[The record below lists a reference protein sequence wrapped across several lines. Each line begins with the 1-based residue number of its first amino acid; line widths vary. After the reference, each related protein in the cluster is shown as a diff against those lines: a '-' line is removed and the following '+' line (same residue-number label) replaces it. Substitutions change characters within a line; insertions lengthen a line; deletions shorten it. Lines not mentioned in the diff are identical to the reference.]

1 VCEECSITKALPR
14 HLGPVR
20 VMTGRTRTP
29 QPPSGGDD
37 DGEDAAASSD
47 GRVGSVSI
55 RGLFFDAT
63 IMFCVLIIAFAVVTG
78 RPLLGPGHGHASA
91 SSPIARRDGTRGA
104 SENAWFG
111 HLSAAEAVLFAEE
124 SLSSK
129 TIPPGSLRRRNTS
142 ASASK
147 QPTQGELLRP
157 EGGHNSTSGK
167 LLWPLLLRSSMVD
180 IGRAAAR
187 PHGYRGDLS
196 RVRAGFARATREGKL
211 VVTVFGGSMPLGTAL
226 TNHTAERWSNRLEHA
241 LRRMGWKGELT
252 VNNFAAG
259 GLPSYTQTPNVVQRK
274 AILKASHLVIVD
286 ISINDRFNLANVPAD
301 SNHSNDPGFCQ
312 PIEGCELMD
321 ALLQHC
327 SKSTG
332 IVYFETFPGT
342 TYEHMCPCL

>member
-1 VCEECSITKALPR
+1 METMRLRAVMGRLILCPSEGCSLA
-14 HLGPVR
+14 
-20 VMTGRTRTP
+20 
-29 QPPSGGDD
+29 
-37 DGEDAAASSD
+37 
-47 GRVGSVSI
+47 
-55 RGLFFDAT
+55 AT
-63 IMFCVLIIAFAVVTG
+63 IMFCVLVIAFAVVTG
-78 RPLLGPGHGHASA
+78 RPLLGPGPGHGHASA

-124 SLSSK
+124 SLSPK
-129 TIPPGSLRRRNTS
+129 TIPPGSLRRRNT
-142 ASASK
+142 SASK

-196 RVRAGFARATREGKL
+196 RVRAGFARAAREGKL

-226 TNHTAERWSNRLEHA
+226 TNRTAERWSTRLEQA

-342 TYEHMCPCL
+342 TYEGPCAPVCKQRCVCEHRASACTPTCHMPLARQWND